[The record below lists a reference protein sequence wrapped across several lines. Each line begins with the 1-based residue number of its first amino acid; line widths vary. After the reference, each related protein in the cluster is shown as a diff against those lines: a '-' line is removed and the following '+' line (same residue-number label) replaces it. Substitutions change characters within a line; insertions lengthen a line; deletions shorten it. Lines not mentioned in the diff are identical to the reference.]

1 MILIKRIVV
10 AGSRNY
16 KNYEEAK
23 AYISVCISK
32 IKENHTLIF
41 LSGCC
46 KGADLLGEKFALE
59 NGYKIERHPALW
71 EKYGR
76 KAGPIRNK
84 TMAEKADC
92 VICFWDGKSFGTK
105 SMIYYAK
112 KFNKKIRI
120 KYIDS

>member
-1 MILIKRIVV
+1 MIKRIVV
-10 AGSRNY
+10 EGSRNY
-16 KNYEEAK
+16 ENYEEAK
-23 AYISVCISK
+23 TFISVCISK
-32 IKENHTLIF
+32 IKETYTLIF

-46 KGADLLGEKFALE
+46 NGADLLGEKFAIE
-59 NGYKIERHPALW
+59 FGYQIEHHPALW
-71 EKYGR
+71 KKYGR

-84 TMAEKADC
+84 EMAEKADY
-92 VICFWDGKSFGTK
+92 VICFCDGKSFGTK